1 MLIEIKGVQFVN
13 KGAALMLQAIQD
25 RLQRELPAA
34 EIALTPGPNAPFRSV
49 AAAGAWQRLR
59 MPGAPIDL
67 DSLSYRLPQRAL
79 ELGRRY
85 GVVTERDVDAV
96 LDASGF
102 AYGATWGDAPLVA
115 TAREIERLARHGKP
129 YVFLPQAFGPFP
141 ATPASREFGRALRSA
156 ALVCAR
162 EPESCAHVAGIA
174 GDLGDKLAVFPDF
187 TIGLP
192 GTPSAAAR
200 WNVDRRSALLIPNVH
215 MRGERNSDAT
225 WHSGYLPLL
234 CSLARR
240 LAELGFVP
248 RILNHEG
255 QADAALCESLREA
268 TGGTEVIT
276 EADPRALKG
285 IIGAAGIVVC
295 SRYHGCVSAL
305 AQGVP
310 CLGTSWSHKY
320 AALFDEFGVA
330 EYLLDTCDEKVATAA
345 LHRLAADRDRVSEVL
360 LLPALGAG
368 DSHRGDVES
377 GIADNRREALAVR
390 SPL

>member
-13 KGAALMLQAIQD
+13 KGAALMLQAILA
-25 RLQRELPAA
+25 RLQRDLPAA
-34 EIALTPGPNAPFRSV
+34 EIALTPGPNASFRSV

-67 DSLSYRLPQRAL
+67 DSLSYRLPQRVL

-102 AYGATWGDAPLVA
+102 AYGTTWGDALLA
-115 TAREIERLARHGKP
+115 STAREIERLARHDKP

-141 ATPASREFGRALRSA
+141 ATPAAREFGRALRSA

-174 GDLGDKLAVFPDF
+174 GDLGDRLTVFPDF

-215 MRGERNSDAT
+215 MRGERMSDAT

-240 LAELGFVP
+240 LADLGFVP

-276 EADPRALKG
+276 DADPLALKG

-330 EYLLDTCDEKVATAA
+330 EYLLDTCDEKVATEA
-345 LHRLAADRDRVSEVL
+345 LRRLAADRDKVSEVL
-360 LLPALGAG
+360 FSRRSALETRIEAMWNRVLPIIGVKP
-368 DSHRGDVES
+368 SQ
-377 GIADNRREALAVR
+377 
-390 SPL
+390 

>member
-25 RLQRELPAA
+25 RLRRDLPAA
-34 EIALTPGPNAPFRSV
+34 EIALAPGPNAPFRSI

-67 DSLSYRLPQRAL
+67 DSFSYRLPQRAL
-79 ELGRRY
+79 ELGRRH

-102 AYGATWGDAPLVA
+102 AYGATWGDAPLVS

-141 ATPASREFGRALRSA
+141 ASPAARDFGRALRSS

-162 EPESCAHVAGIA
+162 EPESRAHVAGIA
-174 GDLGDKLAVFPDF
+174 GDLGDRLAVFPDF

-200 WNVDRRSALLIPNVH
+200 WGVDRTSALLIPNAH
-215 MRGERNSDAT
+215 MRSERNSDAA

-234 CSLARR
+234 CSLARQ
-240 LAELGFVP
+240 LADLGFVP

-255 QADAALCESLREA
+255 HADAALCDSLREA

-295 SRYHGCVSAL
+295 SRYHGCASAL

-330 EYLLDTCDEKVATAA
+330 EYLLDTCDDAAATAA
-345 LHRLAADRDRVSEVL
+345 LRRLAADRDKVSEVL
-360 LLPALGAG
+360 LSRRSALETRIDAMWKRVMAIIGAKP
-368 DSHRGDVES
+368 
-377 GIADNRREALAVR
+377 
-390 SPL
+390 SP

>member
-1 MLIEIKGVQFVN
+1 VLIEIKGVQFVN

-25 RLQRELPAA
+25 RLQRDLPAA
-34 EIALTPGPNAPFRSV
+34 EIALTPGPNASFRSV

-85 GVVTERDVDAV
+85 GIVTERDVDAV

-102 AYGATWGDAPLVA
+102 AYGATWGDAPLVS
-115 TAREIERLARHGKP
+115 TAREIGRLARHGKP
-129 YVFLPQAFGPFP
+129 YVFLPQAFGPFS
-141 ATPASREFGRALRSA
+141 ATPSAREFGRALHSA

-162 EPESCAHVAGIA
+162 EPGSRAHLAGIA
-174 GDLGDKLAVFPDF
+174 GDLGDRLAVFPDF
-187 TIGLP
+187 TIGLS

-200 WNVDRRSALLIPNVH
+200 WGVDRNSALLLPNDH
-215 MRGERNSDAT
+215 MRTDRNPDAT
-225 WHSGYLPLL
+225 WRSGYVPLL
-234 CSLARR
+234 CSLARQ
-240 LAELGFVP
+240 LADLGFVP

-255 QADAALCESLREA
+255 EADAALCESLREA
-268 TGGTEVIT
+268 TGSAEVIT

-295 SRYHGCVSAL
+295 SRYHGSVSAL

-330 EYLLDTCDEKVATAA
+330 EYLLDTCDEAAATTS
-345 LHRLAADRDRVSEVL
+345 LRRLASDRANVSQALLSRRATLEKRIEAMWSRVLAIV
-360 LLPALGAG
+360 GANP
-368 DSHRGDVES
+368 SQ
-377 GIADNRREALAVR
+377 
-390 SPL
+390 

>member
-1 MLIEIKGVQFVN
+1 
-13 KGAALMLQAIQD
+13 
-25 RLQRELPAA
+25 
-34 EIALTPGPNAPFRSV
+34 
-49 AAAGAWQRLR
+49 
-59 MPGAPIDL
+59 MPGAPIDV

-85 GVVTERDVDAV
+85 GIVTERDVDAV

-102 AYGATWGDAPLVA
+102 AYGATWGDAPLVS
-115 TAREIERLARHGKP
+115 TAREINRLARHGKP

-141 ATPASREFGRALRSA
+141 TSPAARDFGRALRSA

-162 EPESCAHVAGIA
+162 EPESSAHVAGIA
-174 GDLGDKLAVFPDF
+174 GDRGDSLAVFPDF

-200 WNVDRRSALLIPNVH
+200 WSVDRNTALLIPNVH
-215 MRGERNSDAT
+215 MRSERNSDAT
-225 WHSGYLPLL
+225 WHSRYLPLL
-234 CSLARR
+234 CSLARQ
-240 LAELGFVP
+240 LADLGFAP
-248 RILNHEG
+248 RVLNHEG
-255 QADAALCESLREA
+255 EADAALCDSLREA
-268 TGGTEVIT
+268 TGGAEVIT

-330 EYLLDTCDEKVATAA
+330 EHLIDTCDEAAATAA
-345 LHRLAADRDRVSEVL
+345 LRSLVADRDSVSEVL
-360 LLPALGAG
+360 FSRRAALEARVEAMWTRVLAIIGAKP
-368 DSHRGDVES
+368 
-377 GIADNRREALAVR
+377 
-390 SPL
+390 SP

>member
-1 MLIEIKGVQFVN
+1 M
-13 KGAALMLQAIQD
+13 
-25 RLQRELPAA
+25 
-34 EIALTPGPNAPFRSV
+34 
-49 AAAGAWQRLR
+49 
-59 MPGAPIDL
+59 
-67 DSLSYRLPQRAL
+67 
-79 ELGRRY
+79 
-85 GVVTERDVDAV
+85 
-96 LDASGF
+96 
-102 AYGATWGDAPLVA
+102 
-115 TAREIERLARHGKP
+115 
-129 YVFLPQAFGPFP
+129 
-141 ATPASREFGRALRSA
+141 RSA

-174 GDLGDKLAVFPDF
+174 GDLGDRLAVFPDF

-192 GTPSAAAR
+192 GTPSAATR

-276 EADPRALKG
+276 EADPRALKAVFPDFTIGLSGTPSAAVRWGVDRNSALLIANDHMRTDRNPDATWRSGYVPLLCSLARQLAALGFVPRILNHEGHADAALCESLREATGGAEVIAEADPRALKG

-330 EYLLDTCDEKVATAA
+330 EYLLDTCDEAAATAA
-345 LHRLAADRDRVSEVL
+345 LRRLAADRDRVSEVL
-360 LLPALGAG
+360 LSRRLGAR
-368 DSHRGDVES
+368 DTHRSDVES
-377 GIADNRREALAVR
+377 GIGDNRREPLAVR
-390 SPL
+390 LPL

>member
-1 MLIEIKGVQFVN
+1 
-13 KGAALMLQAIQD
+13 
-25 RLQRELPAA
+25 
-34 EIALTPGPNAPFRSV
+34 
-49 AAAGAWQRLR
+49 

-102 AYGATWGDAPLVA
+102 VYGATWGEAPLLS

-141 ATPASREFGRALRSA
+141 ATPSARTFGHALGSA

-162 EPESCAHVAGIA
+162 EPESREHLTEIA
-174 GDLGDKLAVFPDF
+174 GDLGDRLAVFPDF

-192 GTPSAAAR
+192 GTLCAAAR
-200 WNVDRRSALLIPNVH
+200 WSVDRNTALLIPNVH
-215 MRGERNSDAT
+215 MRGERVSDAS
-225 WHSGYLPLL
+225 WRSGYVPLL

-240 LAELGFVP
+240 ATDLGFVP

-255 QADAALCESLREA
+255 ESDAKLCESLREA
-268 TGGTEVIT
+268 TGSTEVIT

-320 AALFDEFGVA
+320 AALFDDFAVA
-330 EYLLDTCDEKVATAA
+330 EDLLGTCDEAAAAAA
-345 LHRLAADRDRVSEVL
+345 LLRLATDRDKVSE
-360 LLPALGAG
+360 ALFSRRSALETRVDAMWNRVMAIIGANP
-368 DSHRGDVES
+368 SQ
-377 GIADNRREALAVR
+377 
-390 SPL
+390 

>member
-1 MLIEIKGVQFVN
+1 VLIEIKGVQFVN
-13 KGAALMLQAIQD
+13 KGAALMLQAILD
-25 RLQRELPAA
+25 RLQRDLPGAQ
-34 EIALTPGPNAPFRSV
+34 IALTPGQNAPFRSI
-49 AAAGAWQRLR
+49 AATGAWQRLR

-102 AYGATWGDAPLVA
+102 VYGATWGEAPLLS

-141 ATPASREFGRALRSA
+141 ATPSARTFGRALGSA

-162 EPESCAHVAGIA
+162 EPESREHLTEIA
-174 GDLGDKLAVFPDF
+174 GDLGDRLAVFPDF

-192 GTPSAAAR
+192 GTLCAAAR
-200 WNVDRRSALLIPNVH
+200 WSVDRNTALLIPNVH
-215 MRGERNSDAT
+215 MRGERVSDAS
-225 WHSGYLPLL
+225 WHSGYVPLL

-240 LAELGFVP
+240 ATDLGFVP

-255 QADAALCESLREA
+255 ESDAKLCESLREA
-268 TGGTEVIT
+268 TGSAEVIT

-320 AALFDEFGVA
+320 AALFDDFAVA
-330 EYLLDTCDEKVATAA
+330 EDLLGTCDEAAAAAA
-345 LHRLAADRDRVSEVL
+345 LLRLATDRDKVSE
-360 LLPALGAG
+360 ALFSRRSALETRVDAMWNRVMAIIGANP
-368 DSHRGDVES
+368 S
-377 GIADNRREALAVR
+377 L
-390 SPL
+390 

>member
-1 MLIEIKGVQFVN
+1 VLIEIKGVQFVN

-25 RLQRELPAA
+25 RLQRDLPDA
-34 EIALTPGPNAPFRSV
+34 EIALTPGLNAPFRSV

-85 GVVTERDVDAV
+85 GVVTECDVDAV

-102 AYGATWGDAPLVA
+102 AYGATWGDAPLVS

-141 ATPASREFGRALRSA
+141 ANPAAREFGRALRSA

-174 GDLGDKLAVFPDF
+174 GDLGDRLTVFPDF

-192 GTPSAAAR
+192 GSPSAAAR
-200 WNVDRRSALLIPNVH
+200 WSVDRNTALLIPNVH
-215 MRGERNSDAT
+215 MRTDRNPDAT
-225 WHSGYLPLL
+225 WRSGYVPLL
-234 CSLARR
+234 CSLARQ
-240 LAELGFVP
+240 LAGLGFVP

-268 TGGTEVIT
+268 AGSTAVIT

-285 IIGAAGIVVC
+285 VIGTAGIVVC

-320 AALFDEFGVA
+320 AALFGEFGVA
-330 EYLLDTCDEKVATAA
+330 EYLLDTCDEAAATAA
-345 LHRLAADRDRVSEVL
+345 LRRLAADRDRVSEVL
-360 LLPALGAG
+360 FSRRSALETHVDAMWRRVLPLISANPTL
-368 DSHRGDVES
+368 
-377 GIADNRREALAVR
+377 
-390 SPL
+390 

>member
-1 MLIEIKGVQFVN
+1 VLIEIKGVQFVN
-13 KGAALMLQAIQD
+13 KGAALMLQAVQD

-102 AYGATWGDAPLVA
+102 AYGATWGDAALAA

-141 ATPASREFGRALRSA
+141 ATPSARAFGRALRSA

-162 EPESCAHVAGIA
+162 EPESREHLAGIA
-174 GDLGDKLAVFPDF
+174 GELGDRLTVFPDF

-192 GTPSAAAR
+192 GTLSAAAR
-200 WNVDRRSALLIPNVH
+200 WGVDRNSALLIPNVH
-215 MRGERNSDAT
+215 MHTDRNPDVT
-225 WHSGYLPLL
+225 WRSGYVPLL
-234 CSLARR
+234 CSLARQ

-255 QADAALCESLREA
+255 EADAALCESLREA
-268 TGGTEVIT
+268 AGSTEVISET
-276 EADPRALKG
+276 DPRALKG

-320 AALFDEFGVA
+320 AALFDEFGVG
-330 EYLLDTCDEKVATAA
+330 EYLLDTCDDDAATTA
-345 LHRLAADRDRVSEVL
+345 LRRLAADRDKVSEVL
-360 LLPALGAG
+360 FFRRSALEARVDAMWNRVLAIIGANP
-368 DSHRGDVES
+368 SQ
-377 GIADNRREALAVR
+377 
-390 SPL
+390 

>member
-1 MLIEIKGVQFVN
+1 VLIEIKGVQFVN

-25 RLQRELPAA
+25 RLQRNLPGAQ
-34 EIALTPGPNAPFRSV
+34 IALTPGRNAPFRSV

-102 AYGATWGDAPLVA
+102 AYGATWGEALLLS

-141 ATPASREFGRALRSA
+141 ATPSARAFGRALGSA

-162 EPESCAHVAGIA
+162 EPESREHLAGIA
-174 GDLGDKLAVFPDF
+174 GDLGDRLAVFPDF

-192 GTPSAAAR
+192 GTLSAAAR
-200 WNVDRRSALLIPNVH
+200 WSVDRNSALLIPNDH
-215 MRGERNSDAT
+215 MRGERNSDAS
-225 WHSGYLPLL
+225 WHSGYVPLL

-240 LAELGFVP
+240 ATDLGFVP

-255 QADAALCESLREA
+255 ESDAKLCESLREA
-268 TGGTEVIT
+268 TGSTEVIT

-320 AALFDEFGVA
+320 AALFDDFAVA
-330 EYLLDTCDEKVATAA
+330 EDLLGTCDEAAAAAA
-345 LHRLAADRDRVSEVL
+345 LLRLATDRDKVSE
-360 LLPALGAG
+360 ALFSRRAALETRVDAMWNRVMAIIGANP
-368 DSHRGDVES
+368 S
-377 GIADNRREALAVR
+377 L
-390 SPL
+390 

>member
-25 RLQRELPAA
+25 RLQRDLPDA
-34 EIALTPGPNAPFRSV
+34 EIALTPGLNAPFRSV

-85 GVVTERDVDAV
+85 GVVTECDVDAV

-102 AYGATWGDAPLVA
+102 AYGATWGDAPLVS

-141 ATPASREFGRALRSA
+141 ANPAAREFGRALRSA

-174 GDLGDKLAVFPDF
+174 GDLGDRLTVFPDF

-192 GTPSAAAR
+192 GSPSAAAR
-200 WNVDRRSALLIPNVH
+200 WSVDRNTALLIPNVH
-215 MRGERNSDAT
+215 MRTDRNPDAT
-225 WHSGYLPLL
+225 WRSGYVPLL
-234 CSLARR
+234 CSLARQ
-240 LAELGFVP
+240 LAGLGFVP

-268 TGGTEVIT
+268 AGSTAVIT
-276 EADPRALKG
+276 EADPRVLKG
-285 IIGAAGIVVC
+285 VIGTAGIVVC

-320 AALFDEFGVA
+320 AALFGEFGVA
-330 EYLLDTCDEKVATAA
+330 EYLLDTCDEAAATAA
-345 LHRLAADRDRVSEVL
+345 LRRLAADRDRVSEVL
-360 LLPALGAG
+360 FSRRSALETRVDAMWRRVLPLISANPTL
-368 DSHRGDVES
+368 
-377 GIADNRREALAVR
+377 
-390 SPL
+390 

>member
-25 RLQRELPAA
+25 RLQRDLPDA
-34 EIALTPGPNAPFRSV
+34 EIALTPGLNAPFRSV

-85 GVVTERDVDAV
+85 GVVTECDVDAV

-102 AYGATWGDAPLVA
+102 AYGATWGDAPLVS

-141 ATPASREFGRALRSA
+141 ANPAAREFGRALRSA

-174 GDLGDKLAVFPDF
+174 GDLGDRLTVFPDF

-192 GTPSAAAR
+192 GSPSAAAR
-200 WNVDRRSALLIPNVH
+200 WSVDRNTALLIPNVH
-215 MRGERNSDAT
+215 MRTDRNPDAT
-225 WHSGYLPLL
+225 WRSGYVPLL
-234 CSLARR
+234 CSLARQ
-240 LAELGFVP
+240 LAGLGFVP

-268 TGGTEVIT
+268 AGSTAVIT

-285 IIGAAGIVVC
+285 VIGTAGIVVC

-320 AALFDEFGVA
+320 AALFGEFGVA
-330 EYLLDTCDEKVATAA
+330 EYLLDTCDEAAATAA
-345 LHRLAADRDRVSEVL
+345 LRRLAADRDRVSEVL
-360 LLPALGAG
+360 FSRRSALETHVDAMWRRVLPLISANPTL
-368 DSHRGDVES
+368 
-377 GIADNRREALAVR
+377 
-390 SPL
+390 

>member
-25 RLQRELPAA
+25 RLQRDLPAA
-34 EIALTPGPNAPFRSV
+34 EIALTPGPIAPFRSV

-59 MPGAPIDL
+59 MPGAPIDV
-67 DSLSYRLPQRAL
+67 DSLSYRLPQRVLA
-79 ELGRRY
+79 LGRRY

-102 AYGATWGDAPLVA
+102 AYGATWGDALLVS
-115 TAREIERLARHGKP
+115 TAREIERLGRHGKP
-129 YVFLPQAFGPFP
+129 YVFLSQAFGPFP
-141 ATPASREFGRALRSA
+141 ATPAARVFGRALGSA

-162 EPESCAHVAGIA
+162 DDESRAHVAGIA
-174 GDLGDKLAVFPDF
+174 GNLGDRLAVFPDF

-200 WNVDRRSALLIPNVH
+200 WNVDRNSALLIPNDH
-215 MRGERNSDAT
+215 MRSDRNSDAS

-234 CSLARR
+234 CSLARQ
-240 LAELGFVP
+240 LADLGFVP

-255 QADAALCESLREA
+255 QADAALCESLRAA
-268 TGGTEVIT
+268 TGGAEIIT

-285 IIGAAGIVVC
+285 IIGAAGILVC

-320 AALFDEFGVA
+320 AALFDDFGVA
-330 EYLLDTCDEKVATAA
+330 EYLLDACDEAAATKALQRLASDRDGVRKLLSSRRAA
-345 LHRLAADRDRVSEVL
+345 LETRIQAMWSRVLAIV
-360 LLPALGAG
+360 GANP
-368 DSHRGDVES
+368 SR
-377 GIADNRREALAVR
+377 
-390 SPL
+390 

>member
-25 RLQRELPAA
+25 RLQRDLPTA
-34 EIALTPGPNAPFRSV
+34 EIALTPGPNASFRSI

-102 AYGATWGDAPLVA
+102 AYGATWGDAPLVS

-129 YVFLPQAFGPFP
+129 YVFLPQAFGPFS
-141 ATPASREFGRALRSA
+141 ATPSAREFGRALHSA

-162 EPESCAHVAGIA
+162 EPESHAHLAGIA
-174 GDLGDKLAVFPDF
+174 GDLGDRLAVFPDF
-187 TIGLP
+187 TIGLS

-200 WNVDRRSALLIPNVH
+200 WGVDRNSALLLPNDH
-215 MRGERNSDAT
+215 MRTDRNPDAT
-225 WHSGYLPLL
+225 WRSGYVPLL
-234 CSLARR
+234 CSLARQ
-240 LAELGFVP
+240 LADLGFVP

-255 QADAALCESLREA
+255 HADAALCESLREA
-268 TGGTEVIT
+268 TGGAEVIT

-295 SRYHGCVSAL
+295 SRYHGSVSAL

-330 EYLLDTCDEKVATAA
+330 EYLLDTCDESAATTSLRRLASDRANVSKVLLSRRAA
-345 LHRLAADRDRVSEVL
+345 LEKRIEAMWSRVLAII
-360 LLPALGAG
+360 GANP
-368 DSHRGDVES
+368 SQ
-377 GIADNRREALAVR
+377 
-390 SPL
+390 

>member
-13 KGAALMLQAIQD
+13 KGAALMLQAILD
-25 RLQRELPAA
+25 RLQRDLPAA

-85 GVVTERDVDAV
+85 GVVTECDVDAV

-102 AYGATWGDAPLVA
+102 AYGATWGDAPLA
-115 TAREIERLARHGKP
+115 STAREIERLARHDKP

-141 ATPASREFGRALRSA
+141 ATPAAREFGRALRSA

-162 EPESCAHVAGIA
+162 EPESRAHVAGLT
-174 GDLGDKLAVFPDF
+174 GNLGDKLTVFPDF

-192 GTPSAAAR
+192 GTPSATAR

-215 MRGERNSDAT
+215 MRGERMSDAT

-240 LAELGFVP
+240 LADLGFVP

-276 EADPRALKG
+276 DAEPLALKG

-320 AALFDEFGVA
+320 AALFDDFGVA
-330 EYLLDTCDEKVATAA
+330 ECLLDTCDEQVATEA
-345 LHRLAADRDRVSEVL
+345 LRRLAADRDRVSEVL
-360 LLPALGAG
+360 LSRRSALQTRIEAMWNRVLPILGVKP
-368 DSHRGDVES
+368 SQ
-377 GIADNRREALAVR
+377 
-390 SPL
+390 

>member
-1 MLIEIKGVQFVN
+1 VLIEIKGVQFVN

-25 RLQRELPAA
+25 RLQRDLPAA
-34 EIALTPGPNAPFRSV
+34 EIALTPGPNAPFRNV

-115 TAREIERLARHGKP
+115 AAREIERLARHGKP

-141 ATPASREFGRALRSA
+141 ASPAVREFGRALRSA

-162 EPESCAHVAGIA
+162 EPESREHLAGIA
-174 GDLGDKLAVFPDF
+174 GDLGDRLAVFPDF
-187 TIGLP
+187 TIGLS

-200 WNVDRRSALLIPNVH
+200 WGVDRNSALLIPNVH
-215 MRGERNSDAT
+215 MRTDRNPDAT
-225 WHSGYLPLL
+225 WRSGYVPLL
-234 CSLARR
+234 CSLARQ

-248 RILNHEG
+248 RVLNHEG
-255 QADAALCESLREA
+255 EADAALCESLREA
-268 TGGTEVIT
+268 TGSAEVIT

-320 AALFDEFGVA
+320 AALFDEFGVT
-330 EYLLDTCDEKVATAA
+330 EYLLGTCDEAAATAA
-345 LHRLAADRDRVSEVL
+345 LRRIASDRASVRQVLLSRRTALEKRIEAMWSCVLAIVGADRTQ
-360 LLPALGAG
+360 
-368 DSHRGDVES
+368 
-377 GIADNRREALAVR
+377 
-390 SPL
+390 

>member
-1 MLIEIKGVQFVN
+1 VLIEIKGVQFVN

-25 RLQRELPAA
+25 RLQRDLPAA

-102 AYGATWGDAPLVA
+102 AYGATWGDAPLVS

-141 ATPASREFGRALRSA
+141 ATPAAREFGRALRSS

-162 EPESCAHVAGIA
+162 EPESCAHVTGLV
-174 GDLGDKLAVFPDF
+174 GDLGDRLAVFPDF

-200 WNVDRRSALLIPNVH
+200 WNVDRNTALLIPNVH
-215 MRGERNSDAT
+215 MRSERNADSA

-234 CSLARR
+234 ASLARR
-240 LAELGFVP
+240 LADLGFVP

-255 QADAALCESLREA
+255 EADAALCESLRNA
-268 TGGTEVIT
+268 TSGAEVIM

-285 IIGAAGIVVC
+285 VIGAAGIVVC

-320 AALFDEFGVA
+320 AALFEEFGVA
-330 EYLLDTCDEKVATAA
+330 EYLLDTCDDAA
-345 LHRLAADRDRVSEVL
+345 AAGALRRLAADRDKVGEVL
-360 LLPALGAG
+360 ASRRSALETRIDAMW
-368 DSHRGDVES
+368 
-377 GIADNRREALAVR
+377 NRVLAIIGTNP
-390 SPL
+390 SQ